1 MTLFDRLVDQAL
13 INQKEYSSLRM
24 VVEKELLHHDIL
36 RIMSGSG
43 LLHSLTFIGGTCL
56 RDCYGSN
63 RLSEDLDFTGGADFN
78 RSTLSNLADV
88 LELSLMT
95 KYGLLVKVSE
105 PVREQGNVDTWKIRI
120 QTRPEEN
127 YSRTHGR
134 AVSLRRTSL
143 PSQRIHIDICALPSY
158 DRKPLMLHNHYGVD
172 MGTGGLII
180 QAESKEEILAD
191 KFLAL
196 GLRPN
201 RIKNRDLWDIAWLS
215 QLKVKVSGEL
225 IKLKLVDHKIEKGI
239 YIEKMD
245 LRVSSLL
252 SDPLVYID
260 FKKEMSRFLPFHLV
274 QETVESPDFWKYLSN
289 LIHDEWKNLQY
300 LLNGKESVS
309 NFIL

>member
-1 MTLFDRLVDQAL
+1 MTLFDTLVDQAL
-13 INQKEYSSLRM
+13 KNQKEYSSLRM

-78 RSTLSNLADV
+78 RSTLSELADL
-88 LELSLMT
+88 LERSFMT
-95 KYGLLVKVSE
+95 KYGFPVKVSE
-105 PVREQGNVDTWKIRI
+105 PVREHGNVDTWKIRI
-120 QTRPEEN
+120 TTRPDEI
-127 YSRTHGR
+127 H
-134 AVSLRRTSL
+134 L

-158 DRKPLMLHNHYGVD
+158 DRKPSVLYNHYGVD

-180 QAESKEEILAD
+180 QAQSREEILAD

-201 RIKNRDLWDIAWLS
+201 RIKNRDLWDIAWLR
-215 QLKVKVSGEL
+215 QLN
-225 IKLKLVDHKIEKGI
+225 IKLSYKMIELKLIDHCVEKET
-239 YIEKMD
+239 YIEKMT
-245 LRVSSLL
+245 LRVDSLV
-252 SDPLVYID
+252 SDTLVYTE

-274 QETVESPDFWKYLSN
+274 RETIESFDFWKYLTN
-289 LIHDEWKNLQY
+289 LINDDWNELKDG
-300 LLNGKESVS
+300 LNGRDSGPR
-309 NFIL
+309 FLM